1 MTIKVLIVDDS
12 ALMRKLL
19 TGVLDRDPEIE
30 VVGVAPDPYIA
41 REKIKALNPDV
52 VTLDIEMPRMDGLT
66 FLANLMRLR
75 PTPVV
80 MISTLTQKGADASL
94 EALHMGAVD
103 YVAKPRFDVSANL
116 ESAGA
121 EIVEKVK
128 MAARANVSALTGRR
142 HRPSPPR
149 PCSSAAVGPADLAAR
164 AAGVAARAGFCK
176 VIAIGASTGGT
187 EAIAQVLAALPVDV
201 PPVVVA
207 QHIPEMFS
215 RSFSERVDRLSPLA
229 VREARDGDV
238 VLPGHAYVAP
248 GNRHLTLQ
256 RDGARLVCVLTRE
269 VPVNRH
275 RPSVDVLFESVAEVT
290 RGKAVGVILTGM
302 GSDGARGLKSMREGG
317 ACTLAQDEA
326 TSVVW
331 GMPGSAVELGAVDR
345 VLPIERIAD
354 EIVRCV
360 QDGPARAKPR
370 MAANGG

>member
-1 MTIKVLIVDDS
+1 MSIKVLIVDDS
-12 ALMRKLL
+12 ALIRKLL
-19 TGVLDRDPEIE
+19 TEVLERDPEIE

-94 EALHMGAVD
+94 EAMHMGAVD

-116 ESAGA
+116 ENAGA

-128 MAARANVSALTGRR
+128 MAAGANVSALVPRR

-149 PCSSAAVGPADLAAR
+149 PCVPVAGASLGIAAR
-164 AAGVAARAGFCK
+164 AALCK

-201 PPVVVA
+201 PPVLVA

-215 RSFSERVDRLSPLA
+215 RSFSDRVDRVSALA

-238 VLPGHAYVAP
+238 ALPGHAYVAP
-248 GNRHLTLQ
+248 GNRHLTLR
-256 RDGARLVCVLTRE
+256 RDGVRLVCALTQAE
-269 VPVNRH
+269 PVNRH
-275 RPSVDVLFESVAEVT
+275 RPSVDVLFESVAEAT

-302 GSDGARGLKSMREGG
+302 GCDGARGLKTMKESG
-317 ACTLAQDEA
+317 AHTLAQDQA

-345 VLPIERIAD
+345 VLPLERIAD

-360 QDGPARAKPR
+360 QTGPDRAKPR